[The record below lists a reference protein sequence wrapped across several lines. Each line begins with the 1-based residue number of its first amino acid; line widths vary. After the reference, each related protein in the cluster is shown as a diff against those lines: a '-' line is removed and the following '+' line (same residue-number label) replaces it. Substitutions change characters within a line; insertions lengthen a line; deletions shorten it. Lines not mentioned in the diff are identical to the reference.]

1 MALYATNKCNNW
13 VTAGELG
20 IPRHSQKM
28 CCPRA
33 NRKQL
38 RRDAPFSGRMMTG
51 GGSFCQAPV
60 EPLMQGDSLQCSLYR
75 VFVEAWTSQKN
86 TAFLTI
92 RKLTIILPM
101 WIRAKS
107 ACTEE
112 CVVVLPGHVAG
123 IARNVLVV
131 TIELHRLILMGRA
144 STWCA
149 MM

>member
-1 MALYATNKCNNW
+1 MQQLG
-13 VTAGELG
+13 TAGELG

-38 RRDAPFSGRMMTG
+38 RHDAPFSGRMMTG

-60 EPLMQGDSLQCSLYR
+60 EPLMLGDSLQCSLYR

-92 RKLTIILPM
+92 RKLTIILPL
-101 WIRAKS
+101 WTIRANS
-107 ACTEE
+107 ACIEE

-149 MM
+149 MI